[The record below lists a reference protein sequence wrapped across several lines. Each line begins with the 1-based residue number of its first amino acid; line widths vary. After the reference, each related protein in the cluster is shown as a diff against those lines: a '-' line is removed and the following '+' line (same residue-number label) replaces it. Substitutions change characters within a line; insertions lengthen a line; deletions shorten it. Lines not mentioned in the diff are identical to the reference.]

1 MEDDARRFERHL
13 ERLARQRI
21 GQTGTLDYR
30 LSPYHGQRGR
40 IVECTRMH
48 DGAVVFTVEWPDG
61 ARLSYAGN
69 RLTPVVDV

>member
-1 MEDDARRFERHL
+1 MEDDAQLFERNL

-21 GQTGTLDYR
+21 GQTVTVDYH

-40 IVECTRMH
+40 VVDVTRMH

-61 ARLSYAGN
+61 KRLSYVGN
-69 RLTPVVDV
+69 RLKPVVEE